1 MKKYEGI
8 FYNNYKNLYSFI
20 TNVLFAKSTGKME
33 KHSLPVKTISVF
45 LIIFLFFSTPIFAQE
60 QPKAA
65 KKELDELRLKLNED
79 GSHYLKLTV
88 LGQLWFRY
96 NQSNP
101 GTTVINESR
110 NQTLDIG
117 IRRIRFQFF
126 GQLSDHT
133 FFYLHFGQDNFNYLS
148 QRKFI
153 PFFQDALGEYKIKKG
168 SEALIFGGGLTI
180 ISGPSRFN
188 QPQLVNILS
197 TDIPIFNYP
206 SFDLTDQAGRKLCLY
221 ARGQVSKLDYRVALG
236 NSFPITTSGTT
247 LPTYHRQDSL

>member
-133 FFYLHFGQDNFNYLS
+133 FFY
-148 QRKFI
+148 
-153 PFFQDALGEYKIKKG
+153 
-168 SEALIFGGGLTI
+168 
-180 ISGPSRFN
+180 
-188 QPQLVNILS
+188 
-197 TDIPIFNYP
+197 PIFLFY
-206 SFDLTDQAGRKLCLY
+206 
-221 ARGQVSKLDYRVALG
+221 
-236 NSFPITTSGTT
+236 
-247 LPTYHRQDSL
+247 